1 LKDICVTA
9 VTGLV
14 VVDGVVQH
22 VSQDEQGVG
31 DGADNLTGRR
41 QPVPDRVIAPVRRVY
56 RTGIV
61 IVLIALAMGSLFAV
75 AYSLMLARP
84 APRHVPLAVVGSPA
98 VTAPVLH
105 ALQADT
111 RAGFQ
116 PRAYTSLRTAESA
129 VANQRALAVLDGAGH
144 PATLYVCSAC
154 GASVSNVIVRVVRDI
169 ASSMPV
175 RIIDLRPL
183 PVSDPQGLTTFY
195 LAISATVMGF
205 ATMFQ
210 VRANVHGI
218 RLCEWLIL
226 VTGLALGT
234 GGVLAVIADPIIGAL
249 HGPFAKIWILLSLQ
263 CAIAALFGSLMLV
276 LIGRWAVVPTW
287 LLFVVLGN
295 TSSGGA
301 VSAPLL
307 PTPYAVIGR
316 FLPTGATVSALHTA
330 IYFGGHQHWQP
341 RYSRAG

>member
-1 LKDICVTA
+1 VLA
-9 VTGLV
+9 
-14 VVDGVVQH
+14 
-22 VSQDEQGVG
+22 
-31 DGADNLTGRR
+31 
-41 QPVPDRVIAPVRRVY
+41 RVIAPLPKVY

-61 IVLIALAMGSLFAV
+61 IVLIALGMGSLFAV

-84 APRHVPLAVVGSPA
+84 APRHIPLAVVGSPS
-98 VTAPVLH
+98 VTAPVLR

-111 RAGFQ
+111 RVGFN
-116 PRAYTSLRTAESA
+116 PVGYESLRTAESA
-129 VANQRALAVLDGAGH
+129 VANQRVLAVLDGAGH
-144 PATLYVCSAC
+144 SPTLYVCSAC

-169 ASSMPV
+169 APSMPV
-175 RIIDLRPL
+175 RIVDLRPL

-195 LAISATVMGF
+195 LTISATVMGF
-205 ATMFQ
+205 VTMFQ
-210 VRANVHGI
+210 VRANIHGI
-218 RLCEWLIL
+218 RLREWLML
-226 VTGLALGT
+226 LSGLALGT

-249 HGPFAKIWILLSLQ
+249 HGPFAEIWILLSLQ

-276 LIGRWAVVPTW
+276 LVGRWAMVPTW

-301 VSAPLL
+301 VAASLL

-330 IYFGGHQHWQP
+330 IYFEGHQHWQP
-341 RYSRAG
+341 FAVIAAWLAGVSVVLIAATRLRKRGPGIE